1 MEMYRTSS
9 AGPSVR
15 CNYKCGDDSSHP
27 LHDHEVGKKVTG
39 LMDDFSLMLLKKVR
53 TAF

>member
-1 MEMYRTSS
+1 MEMYRTGS
-9 AGPSVR
+9 ASPGVR
-15 CNYKCGDDSSHP
+15 CNYECCDDSSHP

-39 LMDDFSLMLLKKVR
+39 LKYDFSLMLLKKVR